1 MSTDASAANLIGRP
15 VLQVRGL
22 ARKYYRSLAPWRRGN
37 LVAAASEIEF
47 EIFAGQTLGLVG
59 NSGSGK
65 STVARCVARLEQ
77 PDAGEIWLD
86 GTDIAPLT
94 GKRLLRIRSQVQLLF
109 QDAVTSMNPRMSA
122 AEIIEEPL
130 LIQRRGDRIERR
142 ARVLELMSEVGIPS
156 QWADRLATDFSGGQ
170 RQRLAIARALALK
183 PRLLVLDEAFTG
195 LDLSTEAQIANLLLH
210 LQSVHSLAFLLI
222 SHDLSLVV
230 HLADRLAVMSGGRIV
245 ESGAAREVI
254 GSPKHPQTQAL
265 VASARTAQSNLAAVL
280 GTLS

>member
-1 MSTDASAANLIGRP
+1 MSTDASAANLIARP

-22 ARKYYRSLAPWRRGN
+22 ARKYYRSPAPWRRGN

-94 GKRLLRIRSQVQLLF
+94 GKRLRRIRSQVQLLF